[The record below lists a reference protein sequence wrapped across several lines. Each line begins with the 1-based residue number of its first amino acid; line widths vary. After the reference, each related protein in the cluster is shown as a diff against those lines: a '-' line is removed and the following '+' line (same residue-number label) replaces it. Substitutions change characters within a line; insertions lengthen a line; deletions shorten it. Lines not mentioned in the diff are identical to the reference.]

1 MKKDIMYVQC
11 SLSKPTKD
19 GEKKQVSWIP
29 EHFAVEGKYLEL
41 KEGAEWEN
49 GWRVTSVGDVK
60 QSQSTLNERGR
71 DYLTTRKASD
81 I

>member
-1 MKKDIMYVQC
+1 MYVQC

-41 KEGAEWEN
+41 KEGDDWED
-49 GWRVTSVGDVK
+49 GGLVTSVGDVK
-60 QSQSTLNERGR
+60 QSGSVLNERGR
-71 DYLTTRKASD
+71 DYLATRKASD
-81 I
+81 V